1 MIAFSEQPCFLL
13 VAKINSFLMGV
24 EASDF
29 KLFST
34 FINPGD
40 LYFFAVYF
48 EPAGFVALLVVLP

>member
-1 MIAFSEQPCFLL
+1 
-13 VAKINSFLMGV
+13 MGV

-29 KLFST
+29 KLFSA
-34 FINPGD
+34 FIYSGD